1 MNLFSRLRPLV
12 WILVLLGACAWVC
25 RIAAVNLGRA
35 ETLSNLGGGDT
46 IATAAASPTGY
57 AGGVRKLVLPES
69 NYESLQWIA
78 QTQEML
84 ARREWRLRHI
94 GSDNAPVGRPTF
106 APSPYRW
113 WLGAVAWA
121 DCQLSDR
128 PLGQSVERA
137 AVLGGPVLQLLL
149 LVGATVYAARFL
161 SPLSAGLLAAALAF
175 GFPFASNFLSPLPGD
190 RALAQVLAVWTV
202 LPLVVAIGTRTSGA
216 GGRRHFVLAGLAG
229 GAALWIDVGPATLL
243 IFGCTLGG
251 LLAAGLQRRIART
264 ESMDSGVALPWR
276 AWAWAGAGAS
286 LLAYVVEY
294 APDHLAGWRLDW
306 NHPLY
311 ALAWLGAGELL
322 QWGSPWLAEGR
333 RPGWLRVGLTLG
345 AVAPLFLGLLLTD
358 GPGMF
363 GPAAHTARLS
373 LLPGTGDVGNLFE
386 WMFHAPNTQI
396 AALFLPFA
404 LLVPA
409 GWYLWARPAAA
420 ASLAAVAVGLGPVLV
435 LLAFAGWH
443 LALWAAL
450 GGVWAALLVALTAAI
465 PNRSRAA
472 GWSWSVAVGLAA
484 VSGAVAVWPA
494 TPTGAGDAVTEV
506 ELEAL
511 LQRDLAHWLAART
524 PENGA
529 VVLAPP
535 AMTNLLNFFGG
546 IRGLGTP
553 DPGNREGFAAAVRL
567 CAATSADEA
576 EVLARKREITHVV
589 LPSWDPFLDE
599 YARLGTSQ
607 PEKTLMAWLHRW
619 LPPRWLRPVPYLLPQ
634 ADGIG
639 DRAVVVFEV
648 TEMQDQAG
656 ALGRMAEYFVEMGK
670 LDEAGHVALALGE
683 GFPDDING
691 SIARAGVALARG
703 DSAELGRVLLALRPL
718 LDRGADEDLPWD
730 RRVALALVLAQG
742 RQPELAKKQVRGC
755 LAAADEMRL
764 RQLSTVGL
772 YRLLILGKAFGVQIE
787 DPALSAYAH
796 GLLPPEMRA
805 RF

>member
-12 WILVLLGACAWVC
+12 WIIVLLGACAWVC
-25 RIAAVNLGRA
+25 RIAAVNLARA

-46 IATAAASPTGY
+46 IATAAGSPTGY
-57 AGGVRKLVLPES
+57 AGGLRKLVLPES

-94 GSDNAPVGRPTF
+94 GADNAPVGRPTF

-121 DCQLSDR
+121 DSQLSGR

-137 AVLGGPVLQLLL
+137 AVLAGPVLLLLL
-149 LVGATVYAARFL
+149 LVSATAYAARFL
-161 SPLSAGLLAAALAF
+161 GSLPAALLAAALAF
-175 GFPFASNFLSPLPGD
+175 SFPFAGSFLSPLPGD
-190 RALAQVLAVWTV
+190 RALAQVFAVWMM
-202 LPLVVAIGTRTSGA
+202 LPLVVALVARQARA

-229 GAALWIDVGPATLL
+229 GAALWIDVGPAALL

-251 LLAAGLQRRIART
+251 LLAAGLQRRIARNSSE
-264 ESMDSGVALPWR
+264 ESGAALPWR
-276 AWAWAGAGAS
+276 AWAWAGATAS
-286 LLAYVVEY
+286 LLAYVIEY
-294 APDHLAGWRLDW
+294 APNHLAGWRLEW

-311 ALAWLGAGELL
+311 ALAWIGAGEAL
-322 QWGSPWLAEGR
+322 QWGSAWLAEGR
-333 RPGWLRVGLTLG
+333 RPSWLRMGLTLG
-345 AVAPLFLGLLLTD
+345 AVGPLFLGLLLAE
-358 GPGMF
+358 GHGMF

-373 LLPGTGDVGNLFE
+373 LLPGTGDVGNLLE
-386 WMFHAPNTQI
+386 WMLHAPNTQI
-396 AALFLPFA
+396 AAMALPFA

-409 GWYLWARPAAA
+409 GWCLWARQAAPA
-420 ASLAAVAVGLGPVLV
+420 SCAAVAVGLGPVLV

-465 PNRSRAA
+465 PNRSRTA
-472 GWSWSVAVGLAA
+472 GWSWSVAVGLA
-484 VSGAVAVWPA
+484 VIPGAIAVWPA
-494 TPTGAGDAVTEV
+494 TATGSGDAVTGV

-535 AMTNLLNFFGG
+535 AMTSMLSFFGG

-589 LPSWDPFLDE
+589 IPSWDPFLDE
-599 YARLGTSQ
+599 YARLGSSQ
-607 PEKTLMAWLHRW
+607 PEKALMAWLHRW

-656 ALGRMAEYFVEMGK
+656 ALARLAEYFVEMGR
-670 LDEAGHVALALGE
+670 LDDAGQVALVLGRE
-683 GFPDDING
+683 FPDDING
-691 SIARAGVALARG
+691 YIAQAAVALGRG
-703 DSAELGRVLLALRPL
+703 DGAELGPVLLALRPM
-718 LDRGADEDLPWD
+718 LDRGGDEDLPWD
-730 RRVALALVLAQG
+730 RRVALALILAQG
-742 RQPELAKKQVRGC
+742 RQPELAKKQVQGC
-755 LAAADEMRL
+755 LAGADEMRL

-772 YRLLILGKAFGVQIE
+772 FRLLVLGKAFGVQIE
-787 DPALSAYAH
+787 DPALQAYAY

>member
-12 WILVLLGACAWVC
+12 WIVVLLGACAWVC

-57 AGGVRKLVLPES
+57 AGGVRKLVLPEP

-84 ARREWRLRHI
+84 ARGEWRLRHI

-121 DCQLSDR
+121 DSRLSGR

-137 AVLGGPVLQLLL
+137 AVLAGPLLHLLL
-149 LVGATVYAARFL
+149 LASTTVYAARYL
-161 SPLSAGLLAAALAF
+161 GPLSAGLLAAALAF
-175 GFPFASNFLSPLPGD
+175 GFPFAGNFLSPLPGD
-190 RALAQVLAVWTV
+190 RALAQALAVWMV
-202 LPLVVAIGTRTSGA
+202 LPLVVTVGTRQR
-216 GGRRHFVLAGLAG
+216 GRGHFVFAGLAG
-229 GAALWIDVGPATLL
+229 GAALWIDVGPAALL

-251 LLAAGLQRRIART
+251 LLAAGLQRGIARDT
-264 ESMDSGVALPWR
+264 SVESGAALPWR
-276 AWAWAGAGAS
+276 GWAWAGAGTS

-294 APDHLAGWRLDW
+294 APNHLAGWRLEW

-311 ALAWLGAGELL
+311 ALAWLGAGEVLY
-322 QWGSPWLAEGR
+322 WGSPWLAEGR
-333 RPGWLRVGLTLG
+333 RPGWLRMGLALG
-345 AVAPLFLGLLLTD
+345 ALGPLFLGLLLAD
-358 GPGMF
+358 SPGMF

-373 LLPGTGDVGNLFE
+373 LLPGTNNAGNLLE
-386 WMFHAPNTQI
+386 WMFHAPNTQL

-409 GWYLWARPAAA
+409 GWCLWARPASP
-420 ASLAAVAVGLGPVLV
+420 ASCAAVAVGLGPVLV
-435 LLAFAGWH
+435 LLVFTGWH
-443 LALWAAL
+443 LAFGAAL

-465 PNRSRAA
+465 SNRSRAA
-472 GWSWSVAVGLAA
+472 RWSLSVAVALAA
-484 VSGAVAVWPA
+484 IPGAVAVWPITA
-494 TPTGAGDAVTEV
+494 NGAGDAVTSV

-511 LQRDLAHWLAART
+511 LQRDLAHWLAARA
-524 PENGA
+524 PEEGA

-535 AMTNLLNFFGG
+535 AMTSALHFYGG
-546 IRGLGTP
+546 IRGIGTP

-576 EVLARKREITHVV
+576 ELLARKREITHVV
-589 LPSWDPFLDE
+589 RPSWDPFLDE

-639 DRAVVVFEV
+639 NRTVVVFEV

-656 ALGRMAEYFVEMGK
+656 ALARLGEYFVEMGR
-670 LDEAGHVALALGE
+670 LDDAGQVALVLSRE
-683 GFPDDING
+683 FPDDING
-691 SIARAGVALARG
+691 YIARAAVALARG
-703 DSAELGRVLLALRPL
+703 DGAEVGRVLLTLRPV
-718 LDRGADEDLPWD
+718 LDRGGDEDLPWD

-755 LAAADEMRL
+755 LTAADQMRL

-772 YRLLILGKAFGVQIE
+772 FRLLVLGKAFGMQIE
-787 DPALSAYAH
+787 DPALQAYAY
-796 GLLPPEMRA
+796 GLLPPDMRA